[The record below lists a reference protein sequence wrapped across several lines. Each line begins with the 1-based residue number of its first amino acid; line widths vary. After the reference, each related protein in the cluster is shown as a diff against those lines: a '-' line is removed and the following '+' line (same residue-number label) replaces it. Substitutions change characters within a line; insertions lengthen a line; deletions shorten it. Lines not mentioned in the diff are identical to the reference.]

1 MHRALA
7 TQDPFAQFRRNFFGI
22 DNSKTRTETKLSLN
36 VYEDGGSYL
45 VRTKIP
51 GFDVSEIEIEV
62 VKNQVTIRGERSE
75 DTGEEKLRLHRQ
87 ERSFL
92 NFERTFSLPKTV
104 NVDTIHANFRNGFL
118 EIILEWDEAAKPKTV
133 KITQGDA

>member
-7 TQDPFAQFRRNFFGI
+7 TQDPFAQIRRNFFGI
-22 DNSKTRTETKLSLN
+22 AKPTVRQETRLAVN
-36 VYEDGGSYL
+36 VYEDGERYL

-51 GFDVSEIEIEV
+51 GFDISEIEIEV

-75 DTGEEKLRLHRQ
+75 NVEETSRLHRQ
-87 ERSFL
+87 ERAFL

-104 NVDTIHANFRNGFL
+104 NVDTIHASFRNGFL
-118 EIILEWDEAAKPKTV
+118 EIILEWDEAAKPKSIQ
-133 KITQGDA
+133 ITQGEA